1 MRTRVEI
8 WDVNT
13 PPSSRARRVEPD
25 HGIAFREDTVPM
37 SVGCVEEAGPEKRMA
52 EEETSSVR
60 RERVVH
66 VLR

>member
-1 MRTRVEI
+1 
-8 WDVNT
+8 
-13 PPSSRARRVEPD
+13 
-25 HGIAFREDTVPM
+25 M
-37 SVGCVEEAGPEKRMA
+37 SVGCVEEAGPAKRIA

>member
-1 MRTRVEI
+1 MAL
-8 WDVNT
+8 
-13 PPSSRARRVEPD
+13 RA
-25 HGIAFREDTVPM
+25 DTVPI
-37 SVGCVEEAGPEKRMA
+37 SVGCVLDAGPEKRIA